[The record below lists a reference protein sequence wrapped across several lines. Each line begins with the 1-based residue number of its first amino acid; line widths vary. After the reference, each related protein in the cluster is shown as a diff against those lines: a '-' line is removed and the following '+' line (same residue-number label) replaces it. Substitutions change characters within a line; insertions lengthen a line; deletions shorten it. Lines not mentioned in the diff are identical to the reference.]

1 ALRGKSWLRL
11 GRSLYCW
18 RETARDPWKYLG
30 ALQRLM
36 PEVVFSGRTAAWIHG
51 MRDIHPV
58 DPIEVIV
65 PPASGRRSQRG
76 LYVRRAKLGPN
87 ELTELRHLR
96 VTSVHRTLTDLCFR
110 LQGVEALI
118 LLDSALHS
126 RVTDLSSFPHPLA
139 RLAEPA
145 ESPMETR
152 LRWLLVQAGLPRPQV
167 QVTLP
172 GLRVRADLLYAD
184 CLLVIEFD
192 GGNHRERLV
201 DDNRR
206 QNLLI
211 SAGYTVL
218 RFTAS
223 DLYNRPETIV
233 AQVSGAVA
241 ASARPRAAALR

>member
-1 ALRGKSWLRL
+1 
-11 GRSLYCW
+11 
-18 RETARDPWKYLG
+18 
-30 ALQRLM
+30 
-36 PEVVFSGRTAAWIHG
+36 
-51 MRDIHPV
+51 
-58 DPIEVIV
+58 
-65 PPASGRRSQRG
+65 
-76 LYVRRAKLGPN
+76 
-87 ELTELRHLR
+87 
-96 VTSVHRTLTDLCFR
+96 
-110 LQGVEALI
+110 
-118 LLDSALHS
+118 
-126 RVTDLSSFPHPLA
+126 
-139 RLAEPA
+139 
-145 ESPMETR
+145 
-152 LRWLLVQAGLPRPQV
+152 
-167 QVTLP
+167 
-172 GLRVRADLLYAD
+172 LRVRADLLYAD